1 MTQAQNTAQVTSLYE
16 GRILQMLDNH
26 TRVVEGCIKANTA
39 TIEAMADACVTAF
52 TNGSKLLFCG
62 NGGSAADAQ
71 HFSAEFVVRFVND
84 RPSLPAIA
92 LNTDTS
98 ALTACGNDYG
108 YDFVFSRQIE
118 SLGSKGDV
126 LFAISTSGTSPN
138 VVKAIE
144 AAKAKGMTVVGLT
157 GKAGGSM
164 KDTCDIVLHVEDK
177 VTAHI
182 QETHAT
188 ALHMMC
194 TLVESKMGYEA

>member
-1 MTQAQNTAQVTSLYE
+1 MTTQNTAQVTSLYE
-16 GRILQMLDNH
+16 GRILDMLNNH
-26 TRVVEGCIKANTA
+26 LNVVETCIKANINTV
-39 TIEAMADACVTAF
+39 EAMADACVAAF
-52 TNGSKLLFCG
+52 NSGNKLMFCG

-71 HFSAEFVVRFVND
+71 HFSAEFMIRFVND

-118 SLGSKGDV
+118 GLGQKGDV

-144 AAKAKGMTVVGLT
+144 AAKAKGMTVIGLT
-157 GKAGGSM
+157 GKDGGSM
-164 KDTCDIVLHVEDK
+164 LESCDIVLHVADK
-177 VTAHI
+177 ATMHI

-194 TLVESKMGYEA
+194 TLVESKMGFEK

>member
-1 MTQAQNTAQVTSLYE
+1 MTATNTAQVTSIYE
-16 GRILQMLDNH
+16 RRILQMLGNH
-26 TRVVEGCIKANTA
+26 LETVETTIKNNAD
-39 TIEAMADACVTAF
+39 TIEAMADACVAAF
-52 TNGSKLLFCG
+52 ENGNKLMFCG

-71 HFSAEFVVRFVND
+71 HFSAEFVIRFVDD

-98 ALTACGNDYG
+98 AVTACGNDYG

-118 SLGSKGDV
+118 GLGNKGDV

-144 AAKAKGMTVVGLT
+144 AAKKKGITVIGLT
-157 GKAGGSM
+157 GKNGGIVR
-164 KDTCDIVLHVEDK
+164 DTSDIAFHVEDK
-177 VTAHI
+177 TTMHI
-182 QETHAT
+182 QETHTT

-194 TLVESKMGYEA
+194 SLVESKMGYAK